1 MLEVGKVRWLSGP
14 LGYGFIERD
23 DGTSYYV
30 HYTQLDRRS
39 ERPLVPGE
47 RVEFEIELGTRG
59 PQATHV
65 TRALGA
71 SALSA

>member
-1 MLEVGKVRWLSGP
+1 MLEHGTVRWISGP

-30 HYTQLDRRS
+30 HYTQIDRGDRR
-39 ERPLVPGE
+39 PLRSGE
-47 RVEFEIELGTRG
+47 AVDFEVELGMRG

-65 TRALGA
+65 MRSGA
-71 SALSA
+71 SVLSA

>member
-1 MLEVGKVRWLSGP
+1 MLEHGKVRWLSGP

-23 DGTSYYV
+23 DGTSYFV
-30 HYTQLDRRS
+30 HYTQFDRQDPQ
-39 ERPLVPGE
+39 PLRTGE
-47 RVEFEIELGTRG
+47 CVEFEVELGTRG

-71 SALSA
+71 STLSA